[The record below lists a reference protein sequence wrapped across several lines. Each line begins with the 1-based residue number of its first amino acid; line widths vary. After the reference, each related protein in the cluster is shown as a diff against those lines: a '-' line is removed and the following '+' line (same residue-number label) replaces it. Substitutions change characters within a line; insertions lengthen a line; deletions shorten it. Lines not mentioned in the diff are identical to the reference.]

1 MQGFVDYRP
10 HLGYV
15 PTGAH
20 VGQVG
25 AHPVHLVMVSTGQ
38 QKDELRVAGLQHG
51 AAVEQSLSEERFAER
66 QCAGL
71 GNDGL
76 VQVEKGRGAGSRSGA
91 SRCLR
96 WGLPLGG
103 RVGDGHRP
111 SIGRQLD
118 RPATLFPNRSI
129 DYRCCR
135 EVKSIYTAQAVL
147 SIASGTCVTAHC
159 HVYSKHYSAIAE
171 GVSVRPPGADAR
183 RPSPPPPLAGVVPF
197 GSHANVVSP
206 VLSPAFW
213 ALRESCCP
221 DPLRGVCA
229 QLHVCPQLRLWD
241 WCPTPW
247 TPHGGWVTVFSGPGG
262 PSGSH
267 PVGSGVLAMLTD
279 PGLRDELDR
288 VAAAVGVRVVHLG
301 GRHPVSRKTWSA
313 AAAVVLDHAAA
324 DRCGR
329 LALPRRTHVSVL
341 TGTEA
346 ATATWAAAITVGA
359 QHVLRMP
366 EQEGELV
373 RELAEAAESARDDG
387 ICGAVVAV
395 IGGRGGAGASLFAVA
410 LAQAAADALLV
421 DLDPWAGGIDLLV
434 GGETAPGLRWPDLAL
449 QGGRLNWSAVRAALP
464 RPRGISVLSGTR
476 RGYELDAGPV
486 DAVIDAGRRGGVT
499 VVCDLPRRLTDATQA
514 ALDAADLVVLVS
526 PCDVRAC
533 AAAATMAPVL
543 TAINP
548 NLGLVVRGPSPGGL
562 RAAEVA
568 DVAGVPLLASMR
580 AQPRLAE
587 QLEHGGLRLRRRSV
601 LASAARRVLG
611 VLPRAGSG
619 RHGRAA

>member
-1 MQGFVDYRP
+1 MHDDPR
-10 HLGYV
+10 L
-15 PTGAH
+15 
-20 VGQVG
+20 
-25 AHPVHLVMVSTGQ
+25 L
-38 QKDELRVAGLQHG
+38 
-51 AAVEQSLSEERFAER
+51 
-66 QCAGL
+66 
-71 GNDGL
+71 
-76 VQVEKGRGAGSRSGA
+76 
-91 SRCLR
+91 
-96 WGLPLGG
+96 
-103 RVGDGHRP
+103 
-111 SIGRQLD
+111 
-118 RPATLFPNRSI
+118 
-129 DYRCCR
+129 
-135 EVKSIYTAQAVL
+135 
-147 SIASGTCVTAHC
+147 
-159 HVYSKHYSAIAE
+159 
-171 GVSVRPPGADAR
+171 
-183 RPSPPPPLAGVVPF
+183 PPLAGVVPF

-301 GRHPVSRKTWSA
+301 GRHLVSRKTWSA

>member
-1 MQGFVDYRP
+1 MHDDPR
-10 HLGYV
+10 L
-15 PTGAH
+15 
-20 VGQVG
+20 
-25 AHPVHLVMVSTGQ
+25 L
-38 QKDELRVAGLQHG
+38 
-51 AAVEQSLSEERFAER
+51 
-66 QCAGL
+66 
-71 GNDGL
+71 
-76 VQVEKGRGAGSRSGA
+76 
-91 SRCLR
+91 
-96 WGLPLGG
+96 
-103 RVGDGHRP
+103 
-111 SIGRQLD
+111 
-118 RPATLFPNRSI
+118 
-129 DYRCCR
+129 
-135 EVKSIYTAQAVL
+135 
-147 SIASGTCVTAHC
+147 
-159 HVYSKHYSAIAE
+159 
-171 GVSVRPPGADAR
+171 
-183 RPSPPPPLAGVVPF
+183 PPLAGVVPF

-213 ALRESCCP
+213 ALRELCCP

-548 NLGLVVRGPSPGGL
+548 NLGLVVRGPSPGGI
-562 RAAEVA
+562 
-568 DVAGVPLLASMR
+568 AGGR
-580 AQPRLAE
+580 GR
-587 QLEHGGLRLRRRSV
+587 GRRRGAATGIHEGPAA
-601 LASAARRVLG
+601 ASRTAGTRGSSTATAIGAGIGCPTGTWCAATCWV
-611 VLPRAGSG
+611 RAT
-619 RHGRAA
+619 R

>member
-1 MQGFVDYRP
+1 M
-10 HLGYV
+10 
-15 PTGAH
+15 
-20 VGQVG
+20 
-25 AHPVHLVMVSTGQ
+25 
-38 QKDELRVAGLQHG
+38 
-51 AAVEQSLSEERFAER
+51 
-66 QCAGL
+66 
-71 GNDGL
+71 
-76 VQVEKGRGAGSRSGA
+76 
-91 SRCLR
+91 
-96 WGLPLGG
+96 
-103 RVGDGHRP
+103 
-111 SIGRQLD
+111 
-118 RPATLFPNRSI
+118 
-129 DYRCCR
+129 
-135 EVKSIYTAQAVL
+135 
-147 SIASGTCVTAHC
+147 
-159 HVYSKHYSAIAE
+159 
-171 GVSVRPPGADAR
+171 
-183 RPSPPPPLAGVVPF
+183 
-197 GSHANVVSP
+197 
-206 VLSPAFW
+206 
-213 ALRESCCP
+213 
-221 DPLRGVCA
+221 
-229 QLHVCPQLRLWD
+229 
-241 WCPTPW
+241 
-247 TPHGGWVTVFSGPGG
+247 
-262 PSGSH
+262 
-267 PVGSGVLAMLTD
+267 AMLTD

-421 DLDPWAGGIDLLV
+421 DLDPWAGG
-434 GGETAPGLRWPDLAL
+434 
-449 QGGRLNWSAVRAALP
+449 
-464 RPRGISVLSGTR
+464 
-476 RGYELDAGPV
+476 
-486 DAVIDAGRRGGVT
+486 GVT

>member
-1 MQGFVDYRP
+1 MHDDPR
-10 HLGYV
+10 L
-15 PTGAH
+15 
-20 VGQVG
+20 
-25 AHPVHLVMVSTGQ
+25 L
-38 QKDELRVAGLQHG
+38 
-51 AAVEQSLSEERFAER
+51 
-66 QCAGL
+66 
-71 GNDGL
+71 
-76 VQVEKGRGAGSRSGA
+76 
-91 SRCLR
+91 
-96 WGLPLGG
+96 
-103 RVGDGHRP
+103 
-111 SIGRQLD
+111 
-118 RPATLFPNRSI
+118 
-129 DYRCCR
+129 
-135 EVKSIYTAQAVL
+135 
-147 SIASGTCVTAHC
+147 
-159 HVYSKHYSAIAE
+159 
-171 GVSVRPPGADAR
+171 
-183 RPSPPPPLAGVVPF
+183 PPLAGVVPF

-213 ALRESCCP
+213 PLRESCCP

>member
-1 MQGFVDYRP
+1 MHDDPR
-10 HLGYV
+10 L
-15 PTGAH
+15 
-20 VGQVG
+20 
-25 AHPVHLVMVSTGQ
+25 L
-38 QKDELRVAGLQHG
+38 
-51 AAVEQSLSEERFAER
+51 
-66 QCAGL
+66 
-71 GNDGL
+71 
-76 VQVEKGRGAGSRSGA
+76 
-91 SRCLR
+91 
-96 WGLPLGG
+96 
-103 RVGDGHRP
+103 
-111 SIGRQLD
+111 
-118 RPATLFPNRSI
+118 
-129 DYRCCR
+129 
-135 EVKSIYTAQAVL
+135 
-147 SIASGTCVTAHC
+147 
-159 HVYSKHYSAIAE
+159 
-171 GVSVRPPGADAR
+171 
-183 RPSPPPPLAGVVPF
+183 PPLAGVVPF

-301 GRHPVSRKTWSA
+301 GRHLVSRKTWSA

-548 NLGLVVRGPSPGGL
+548 NLGLVVRGPPRGDCGRQRSRTSPGC
-562 RAAEVA
+562 RYWH
-568 DVAGVPLLASMR
+568 P
-580 AQPRLAE
+580 
-587 QLEHGGLRLRRRSV
+587 
-601 LASAARRVLG
+601 
-611 VLPRAGSG
+611 
-619 RHGRAA
+619 